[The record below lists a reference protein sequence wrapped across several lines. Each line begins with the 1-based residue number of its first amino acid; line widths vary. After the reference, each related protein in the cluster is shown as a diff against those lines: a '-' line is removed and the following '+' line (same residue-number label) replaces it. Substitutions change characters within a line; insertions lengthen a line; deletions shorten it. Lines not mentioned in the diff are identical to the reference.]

1 MTLTPAEKKAAER
14 TRKRAAGLS
23 PLEVWLPK
31 DLHEKIRKYV
41 KKLLKEAAVKPL
53 K

>member
-23 PLEVWLPK
+23 PLEVWLPRE
-31 DLHEKIRKYV
+31 LHDRVRKYV
-41 KKLLKEAAVKPL
+41 QRLLKEATVNPL